1 MAYFVIRRELF
12 QNGKSLGNVSGT
24 IENAFY
30 AFAKCNRI
38 LFEPNILKHAP
49 NMVHMGGMF
58 TQTNYMSHAVSWGG
72 MIPVGASED
81 EVFTFMKVMEI

>member
-1 MAYFVIRRELF
+1 
-12 QNGKSLGNVSGT
+12 
-24 IENAFY
+24 
-30 AFAKCNRI
+30 
-38 LFEPNILKHAP
+38 
-49 NMVHMGGMF
+49 MVHMGGMF